1 MKIQMDG
8 KCDQTR
14 YPIALTDT
22 QVVVSVEY
30 HDQTSPRQRIKGGG
44 YFVPPNSA
52 LTMVGNPPDL
62 IPDSEIAAFWYC
74 RACYEQKR
82 LPMFYYF
89 KPAQKL
95 VVFPPPYSDGDRI
108 IINVRDVPPPPTDNN
123 GEYSTP

>member
-1 MKIQMDG
+1 MKIQLDG

-14 YPIALTDT
+14 YPVALTES
-22 QVVVSVEY
+22 QVVTTVEY
-30 HDQTSPRQRIKGGG
+30 RDQTIPRQRIKGGG
-44 YFVPPNSA
+44 YFVPPNSS

-89 KPAQKL
+89 KPSQKL
-95 VVFPPPYSDGDRI
+95 IVFPPVANSGDRI
-108 IINVRDVPPPPTDNN
+108 IVTVRDVPPPEPEDND
-123 GEYSTP
+123 ESAP